1 MLATTAPTNRVRGSG
16 DIAGEAIIS
25 ELSSSS
31 TSSPRRNIAATS
43 SSTSTPRRN
52 IAQNDGR
59 LGRARRV
66 NVDFGMNSSPFLPPS
81 TGIGRNSGALNV
93 ASMAN
98 QFNSIAASLSD
109 LTRHQTVRQP
119 HLISDD
125 IIRSIEKKDELER
138 TSGNPLLIEALNEK
152 IKGMYEELA
161 YSRRLS
167 QQMFAGYPT
176 STSDANSIPS
186 LFTSENDDSSR
197 SDTVPNQ
204 RPCVRQRRSPD

>member
-1 MLATTAPTNRVRGSG
+1 
-16 DIAGEAIIS
+16 
-25 ELSSSS
+25 
-31 TSSPRRNIAATS
+31 
-43 SSTSTPRRN
+43 
-52 IAQNDGR
+52 
-59 LGRARRV
+59 
-66 NVDFGMNSSPFLPPS
+66 MNSSPFLPPS

-109 LTRHQTVRQP
+109 LTRHQTVRRP

-125 IIRSIEKKDELER
+125 IIPSIEKKDELQR
-138 TSGNPLLIEALNEK
+138 TRGNPLLIEAINEK
-152 IKGMYEELA
+152 IKGMREELA

-204 RPCVRQRRSPD
+204 RPCVRQRHSLD